1 MAEGGFKSVLEQR
14 FANQFLVS
22 FNSSIG
28 IWRWLEIYND
38 VAFLK
43 NRGNNIFF
51 AYENGLR
58 LNFIHN
64 ILELYLPIYSN
75 NGWEINKNAYSK
87 NIRFVLVA
95 KPKAIFNFFRRHCLH
110 FLL

>member
-1 MAEGGFKSVLEQR
+1 MAEGGFKSVLDQR

-43 NRGNNIFF
+43 NKGSNVFF
-51 AYENGLR
+51 AYESGIR
-58 LNFIHN
+58 FNFIHN
-64 ILELYLPIYSN
+64 ILEFYLPLYSN
-75 NGWEINKNAYSK
+75 NGWEVNKNSYNKS
-87 NIRFVLVA
+87 IRFVLVA
-95 KPKAIFNFFRRHCLH
+95 NPRAIFNFFKRG
-110 FLL
+110 FI

>member
-1 MAEGGFKSVLEQR
+1 MTEGGFKSVLDQR

-38 VAFLK
+38 IAFLK
-43 NRGNNIFF
+43 NRGNDVFF
-51 AYENGLR
+51 AYENGIR
-58 LNFIHN
+58 FNFIHN

-75 NGWEINKNAYSK
+75 NGWEVNKNAYSK

-95 KPKAIFNFFRRHCLH
+95 NPKAIFNFFRRG
-110 FLL
+110 FL